1 MDQCN
6 VCSSGCEQLYYMVQ
20 KVGKIVVKDQWYPVR
35 VVQIQ
40 DMVAIR
46 DIKQGRVVMHW
57 QWQYL
62 TKLAKAFMTKK

>member
-1 MDQCN
+1 
-6 VCSSGCEQLYYMVQ
+6 
-20 KVGKIVVKDQWYPVR
+20 

-40 DMVAIR
+40 DMVAMR